1 MIHYVCIATENKF
14 YLPYLKQLIPNLI
27 ILGMNMEW
35 EGYIMKPK
43 LVNKY
48 LKKLHNNDIV
58 CIIDA
63 YDILPTKNIV
73 NLEKKFIDFCKNNPQ
88 VKMIVGSEKHDNN
101 IIKKKLSKII
111 FKEYEGYIIN
121 AGQMIGYVKNIKH
134 YYEYILSLPKTYLEK
149 NHNDDQIIL
158 TKYTLKLNNKNKVY
172 IDKKNNF
179 FYVNS
184 EMLQQITIPNSN
196 VCFVHAAMNGLM
208 DNYLLE
214 HHNINIE
221 MKDKSTMYKE
231 HLKQLVKKNIYYFNI
246 LKKKIIN
253 V

>member
-35 EGYIMKPK
+35 EGYMMKPK

-73 NLEKKFIDFCKNNPQ
+73 NLEKKFIYFCKNNPQ

-221 MKDKSTMYKE
+221 MKDKLTIYKE